1 MKLRKLLAVCL
12 LSTSLIIAGCNKG
25 NKGNTDDGSG
35 QKEPGKD
42 PVEIVS
48 DFTKGDDSHL
58 SQPETVTHYVRI
70 HYHRNGDD
78 GSYASYRKW
87 EIWAWDMTNGGN
99 GGAYAFDHYD
109 DYGVYVDIDLD
120 VVSSGKE
127 IKSMGFIVAIT
138 KDWTKDPDG
147 DRELIIPAT
156 AKGGIYDIYVKT
168 KSLKIYDNPSSPLK
182 TAIDSVFLNKESRK
196 KLQVTFDLAEDGFV
210 FNADNF
216 SVKIGG
222 QNVTNFTVGTYS
234 GAKVTLTFTEN
245 LDWTKDIVVYYQ
257 IDKDFLD
264 SCRMVVAAYF
274 DSEEFVDEYT
284 YEGDDLGAVL
294 DDEDNPTKT
303 TFKVWAPTSSS
314 ITLNIYDDGDY
325 DKKTEAT
332 DQIPMTLGEKG
343 VWSTVVNRD
352 LSGKYYTY
360 TVTNSLGT
368 HEVVDPYAKSA
379 GVNGRRGMIVNFKQ
393 IDQGLLGWAGDVQP
407 DYGSS
412 ATDAII
418 YESHVRDMTI
428 NPNSGVSEQ
437 NRGKFLGLT
446 ETGTTYEEAG
456 HEPVS
461 TGLDHLEELGITHV
475 QLQPFF
481 DYASVDESV
490 DHSEMSKT
498 GYNWGYDPLNYNVL
512 EGGYSTNPRDGV
524 NRIIEFKKMVMAM
537 HQKGLN
543 INMDVVYNHTAS
555 SENSYFNY
563 LVPNYYYRTDSKGKF
578 YNGSGCGNEVAC
590 DRPMARK
597 FVVESC
603 KFWIGEYHLS
613 GFRFDLMGLMDNQTM
628 IDIYNECKEIYG
640 DIMVYGEPWT
650 GGTSKLDGGT
660 SADKL
665 NKQQTVQASL
675 NQSYFVGNN
684 VLVGAFNDQIRNA
697 VKGDNAPGIGW
708 VQGDYSSSNVDRIV
722 AGAKGTFLSSMKNV
736 SPQQVLNYVSCH
748 DNYTLHDQLIMTNN
762 KNRVLNDMYS
772 QSEALVLFSEGVAFM
787 QEGEDFLRSKAY
799 ENAEGKTVYEHNS
812 YNVGDFI
819 NNMDYSLKVTNH
831 DMVELFKE
839 MIALRKAHPE
849 FRLATREAVNTN
861 LINLFKANTSSS
873 SYVRY
878 TLTGQNG
885 GKNLMVIHTIFEGEF
900 ANIEGKVL
908 FDNLG
913 ELKNQQI
920 EGSVTLK
927 ANQTIVVELN

>member
-1 MKLRKLLAVCL
+1 MKLKKLLAVSL
-12 LSTSLIIAGCNKG
+12 LSMTLALAGCG
-25 NKGNTDDGSG
+25 NKKSDEKKDGE
-35 QKEPGKD
+35 QEPSGKD
-42 PVEIVS
+42 VEVVS

-58 SQPETVTHYVRI
+58 SQPDAVTRYVRI
-70 HYHRNGDD
+70 HYHRNGND
-78 GSYASYRKW
+78 GSYATYRKW
-87 EIWAWDMTNGGN
+87 QIWAWDMTNGGN
-99 GGAYAFDHYD
+99 GGAYTFDHYD
-109 DYGVYVDIDLD
+109 DYGVYVDIDLN
-120 VVSSGKE
+120 VVSGGKE

-156 AKGGIYDIYVKT
+156 AKGGIHDIYVKT

-182 TAIDSVFLNKESRK
+182 TAIDSVFLNKDSRK
-196 KLQVTFDLAEDGFV
+196 KLNVTFDLAEDNFV
-210 FNADNF
+210 FNKDNF

-222 QNVTNFTVGTYS
+222 QAVTNYTVGDYNN
-234 GAKVTLTFTEN
+234 GKVLLTFTEN

-264 SCRMVVAAYF
+264 SSRMVVAAYF
-274 DSEEFVDEYT
+274 DSEEFVNEYT
-284 YEGDDLGAVL
+284 YDGDDLGANL
-294 DDEDNPTKT
+294 DSEDNPTKT
-303 TFKVWAPTSSS
+303 TFKVWAPTTSS
-314 ITLNIYDDGDY
+314 IKLNIYDDGDY

-332 DQIPMTLGEKG
+332 EQIDMTLGQKG
-343 VWSTVVNRD
+343 VWSAVINRD

-368 HEVVDPYAKSA
+368 HEIVDPYAKSA

-393 IDQGLLGWAGDVQP
+393 INQSINGWNLDEQPLFGD
-407 DYGSS
+407 S

-418 YESHVRDMTI
+418 YEAHVRDMTI
-428 NPNSGVSEQ
+428 NPNSGVSAA

-446 ETGTTYEEAG
+446 ETGTTYEKNG
-456 HEPVS
+456 TVVT

-481 DYASVDESV
+481 DYASVDETQ
-490 DHSEMSKT
+490 DHSEMSKD

-512 EGGYSTNPRDGV
+512 EGSYSTQPRDGA
-524 NRIIEFKKMVMAM
+524 NRIVEFKKMVMAM
-537 HQKGLN
+537 HDKGLS

-597 FVVESC
+597 FVVDSC
-603 KFWIGEYHLS
+603 KFWIDEYHLS

-628 IDIYNECKEIYG
+628 IDIYNECKTIYDG
-640 DIMVYGEPWT
+640 IMVYGEPWT

-660 SADKL
+660 DATKL
-665 NKQQTVQASL
+665 SKQQTVQGSL
-675 NQSYFVGNN
+675 NQSYFVGND

-697 VKGDNAPGIGW
+697 VKGDNGPSVGW
-708 VQGDYSSSNVDRIV
+708 VQGDYVAANVDRIV
-722 AGAKGTFLSSMKNV
+722 AGIKGTFSTSTKNV

-748 DNYTLHDQLIMTNN
+748 DNYTLYDQLIKTN
-762 KNRVLNDMYS
+762 KNERVFNDMYS
-772 QSEALVLFSEGVAFM
+772 QSEAIIMFAEGVPFM
-787 QEGEDFLRSKAY
+787 QEGEDFMRSKNY
-799 ENAEGKTVYEHNS
+799 LDEEGKTVYEHNS

-819 NNMDYSLKVTNH
+819 NDMDYELKVDNIEMYKLFM
-831 DMVELFKE
+831 DMIE
-839 MIALRKAHPE
+839 LRKFSPE
-849 FRLATREAVNTN
+849 FKLASRQEVSSN
-861 LINLFKANTSSS
+861 LSNLFKANTSSS

-878 TLTGQNG
+878 VLTGQDG
-885 GKNLMVIHTIFEGEF
+885 GNDLLVVHTIFEEEF
-900 ANIEGKVL
+900 GNIKGRVL

-913 ELKNQQI
+913 ELYDQQI
-920 EGSVTLK
+920 DGSITLK
-927 ANQTIVVELN
+927 ANQSIVVELDK